1 MRVLIRT
8 SLPALWSRRFG
19 SLALPVAILPVLMHR
34 ERLIT
39 SSEFVTIEL
48 IALGLAALAV
58 ALALLGFF
66 RLWFTGDRGW
76 GKATAGLLFGLI
88 CLAPFGWFGYQAWR
102 YPEFGDASTDFS
114 QPIALVG
121 APIPAPL
128 TAEAREAFIA
138 LHPNAASRTYPIEA
152 TEMHTIVSGL
162 VEERGWQ
169 MLSEF
174 APTDAAD
181 TGTIN
186 AIAMTL
192 LGFRDE
198 VALRIEGGTTGA
210 RVDMR
215 SVAFADVHDFGEN
228 GKRIE
233 DFLAGLDRQVT
244 LMMRNAPA
252 ASASGGDTDTEAPPV
267 DTEGADDD

>member
-19 SLALPVAILPVLMHR
+19 SLALPVAILPVFMHR

-48 IALGLAALAV
+48 VALGLAVLAV
-58 ALALLGFF
+58 LLALIGFV

-76 GKATAGLLFGLI
+76 GKAVAGLVFGLI
-88 CLAPFGWFGYQAWR
+88 CLAPFGWYGYQAWR
-102 YPEFGDASTDFS
+102 YPDLGDASTDFI
-114 QPIALVG
+114 QPLALVG
-121 APIPAPL
+121 APVPAPVAS
-128 TAEAREAFIA
+128 TARETFAS
-138 LHPNAASRTYPIEA
+138 LYPNAKNRTYPIEA
-152 TEMHTIVSGL
+152 TEMHAIVARL

-169 MLSEF
+169 VLSAL
-174 APTDAAD
+174 APTDAAA

-186 AIAMTL
+186 AIAMSL

-198 VALRIEGGTTGA
+198 VALRIEGNASGA
-210 RVDMR
+210 TVDMR
-215 SVAFADVHDFGEN
+215 SVAFASVADFGEN
-228 GKRIE
+228 GHRIE
-233 DFLAGLDRQVT
+233 DFLAGVDRQVT

-252 ASASGGDTDTEAPPV
+252 ASAPGVDADTEAPPV
-267 DTEGADDD
+267 DTDDAEEN